1 MRKLISVSIFFSGF
15 IFWSCDK
22 AVLLDLDQMAP
33 KIVIEGLVS
42 DQPGYQFVK
51 VSRTVD
57 FYESGATPRV
67 SDAIVFVSDDL
78 GNEYAFTHNPNNH
91 ADSTGYYLPTIPF
104 VGAPGRTYHLT
115 VTVGTEQYEA
125 EDQMYQVT
133 AIDSLQ
139 YRVNED
145 EQDEPKE
152 EGKFY
157 EILLYAKE
165 PQETSDYYLFKFFR
179 NDSLKIYSPTDIYFA
194 DDKVLGEEINGVPSP
209 VYYAPEDSARVEMYS
224 LSRVG
229 YVFYSDLFNLL
240 NNDGG
245 MFSPPPANSRTNLS
259 NGALG
264 FFQVSAITISGIRII
279 EK

>member
-1 MRKLISVSIFFSGF
+1 MRIVYIIVFFSAL
-15 IFWSCDK
+15 ILWSCDK
-22 AVLLDLDQMAP
+22 AVVLDLDQMPP
-33 KIVIEGLVS
+33 KVVIEGLVS
-42 DQPGYQFVK
+42 NQPGYQFVK

-78 GNEYAFTHNPNNH
+78 GNEYSFVHNPNNH
-91 ADSTGYYLPTIPF
+91 ADSTGYYLPTVPF
-104 VGAPGRTYHLT
+104 VGEPERSYHLS
-115 VTVGTEQYEA
+115 VTVEGELYEA
-125 EDQMYQVT
+125 EDKMYRIT
-133 AIDSLQ
+133 EIDSLQ
-139 YRVNED
+139 YQVNEE
-145 EQDEPKE
+145 EQEDPKE

-157 EILLYAKE
+157 ELLLYAKE
-165 PQETSDYYLFKFFR
+165 PQETTDYYLFKFFR

-209 VYYAPEDSARVEMYS
+209 VFYAPDDSARVEMYS

-245 MFSPPPANSRTNLS
+245 MFSPPPANSRTNLT

-264 FFQVSAITISGIRII
+264 FFQVSAITISGIRIK
-279 EK
+279 EN

>member
-1 MRKLISVSIFFSGF
+1 MKFSSILILFSTVVF
-15 IFWSCDK
+15 YSCDK
-22 AVLLDLDQMAP
+22 PVVLDLDQMP
-33 KIVIEGLVS
+33 PRVVIEGLVS
-42 DQPGYQFVK
+42 DQPNYQFVK

-57 FYESGATPRV
+57 FYEEGKTPRV

-78 GNEYAFTHNPNNH
+78 GNEFSFVHNPHNH
-91 ADSTGYYLPTIPF
+91 ADSAGYYLPSVPF
-104 VGAPGRTYHLT
+104 VGEPGRTYHLS
-115 VTVGTEQYEA
+115 VTVDGDLYEA
-125 EDQMYQVT
+125 EDKMYRIT
-133 AIDSLQ
+133 EIDSLQ
-139 YRVNED
+139 YRINEEEMD
-145 EQDEPKE
+145 DPNE

-157 EILLYAKE
+157 ELLLYAKE

-179 NDSLKIYSPTDIYFA
+179 NDSLKIDNPTAIYFA

-209 VYYAPEDSARVEMYS
+209 VYYAPGDSARVEMFS

-259 NGALG
+259 KGALG
-264 FFQVSAITISGIRII
+264 FFQVSAITIAGIRII